1 MARKALTELRYY
13 PVDVNRVWDTKVR
26 AVIRAKG
33 FAAYYIYDLL
43 LSLIYGDK
51 GYYLAWTEDALMEVA
66 DCARCEEEEVMD
78 ILGEMLRRRLFD
90 LDLFSQ
96 YSVLTSAG
104 IQRRYLQAM
113 KERVRRRSNE
123 RNLILPEY
131 LLLEEKE
138 IRELTASSGNIQ
150 EENGFLPEE
159 KEFLPEER
167 GFLPEESGF
176 LQEERGFLP
185 EERGFLQEERRFLP
199 EESDKGKETKPKETE
214 RKPEQRRAE
223 QTTDAPCGAP
233 GAPAAPHTLRI
244 GEVTLSQMEFEA
256 LSSRYGREQV
266 EAKAAHLDAWMK
278 DNGRAVTSCFATLRA
293 WLSSDA
299 VKERQRQRAAAQPA
313 VGKRTGAHNFTQRVY
328 TDEELDA
335 LFPTDLDRLREGP

>member
-1 MARKALTELRYY
+1 MARKAVMELRYY
-13 PVDVNRVWDTKVR
+13 PVDVNRVRDTKVR
-26 AVIRAKG
+26 AVIRTRG
-33 FAAYYIYDLL
+33 FVAYYIYDVL
-43 LSLIYGDK
+43 LSMIYGDK
-51 GYYLAWTEDALMEVA
+51 GYYMEWTEDALMEVA

-78 ILGEMLRRRLFD
+78 ILGEMLRHKLFD
-90 LDLFSQ
+90 MELFSQ
-96 YSVLTSAG
+96 CNVLTSAG

-113 KERVRRRSNE
+113 KDRVRKIRQRGGE
-123 RNLILPEY
+123 AQLFQPEY

-138 IRELTASSGNIQ
+138 LRTLLTMT
-150 EENGFLPEE
+150 ENVQD
-159 KEFLPEER
+159 
-167 GFLPEESGF
+167 ESEIVADETQF
-176 LQEERGFLP
+176 VLD
-185 EERGFLQEERRFLP
+185 
-199 EESDKGKETKPKETE
+199 ESDKRKRKEKEREIKPEQ
-214 RKPEQRRAE
+214 RRAEQRRAE

-233 GAPAAPHTLRI
+233 GAPAAPHTIRI
-244 GEVTLSQMEFEA
+244 GDVALTQMEFEA

-299 VKERQRQRAAAQPA
+299 VKERQRQKVAAQPA

>member
-66 DCARCEEEEVMD
+66 DCARCEEEEVMY

-176 LQEERGFLP
+176 LQEER
-185 EERGFLQEERRFLP
+185 RVLP
-199 EESDKGKETKPKETE
+199 EESDKGQETKPKEPE

-233 GAPAAPHTLRI
+233 GAPAAPHTIRI
-244 GEVTLSQMEFEA
+244 GDVTLTQM
-256 LSSRYGREQV
+256 
-266 EAKAAHLDAWMK
+266 
-278 DNGRAVTSCFATLRA
+278 
-293 WLSSDA
+293 
-299 VKERQRQRAAAQPA
+299 
-313 VGKRTGAHNFTQRVY
+313 
-328 TDEELDA
+328 
-335 LFPTDLDRLREGP
+335 

>member
-1 MARKALTELRYY
+1 MARKAVTELRYY
-13 PVDVNRVWDTKVR
+13 PVDVNRVRDTKVR
-26 AVIRAKG
+26 AVIRTRG
-33 FAAYYIYDLL
+33 FVAYYIYDVL
-43 LSLIYGDK
+43 LSMIYGDK
-51 GYYLAWTEDALMEVA
+51 GYYMEWTEDALMEVA

-78 ILGEMLRRRLFD
+78 ILGEMLRRKLFD
-90 LDLFSQ
+90 MELFSQ
-96 YSVLTSAG
+96 CNVLTSAG

-113 KERVRRRSNE
+113 KDRVRKIRQRGGE
-123 RNLILPEY
+123 AQLFQPEY

-138 IRELTASSGNIQ
+138 LRTLLTMT
-150 EENGFLPEE
+150 ENVQD
-159 KEFLPEER
+159 
-167 GFLPEESGF
+167 ESEIVADETQF
-176 LQEERGFLP
+176 VLD
-185 EERGFLQEERRFLP
+185 
-199 EESDKGKETKPKETE
+199 ESDKRKGKEKEREIKPEQ
-214 RKPEQRRAE
+214 RRAEQRRAE

-233 GAPAAPHTLRI
+233 GAPAAPHTIRI
-244 GEVTLSQMEFEA
+244 GDVALTQMEFEA

-299 VKERQRQRAAAQPA
+299 VKERQRQKVAAQPA